1 MTDPTGPQG
10 PAQVPPGWSPES
22 ELHYSRRGD
31 VVRLKASGFEG
42 DESVHVLMGLFTQLS
57 AEEQQ
62 RVVDSLY
69 ARGLAPSD
77 AIVAQLQPL
86 AQQPAEPQKQAP
98 EPPQRP
104 APTLYDPSG
113 RKLPLN

>member
-1 MTDPTGPQG
+1 MTDLTGPTGPTG
-10 PAQVPPGWSPES
+10 PMQVPPGWSAKS
-22 ELHYSRRGD
+22 DLHYSRKGD

-42 DESVHVLMGLFTQLS
+42 DESIRVLLGLFSQLT

-77 AIVAQLQPL
+77 AIVALLQPL
-86 AQQPAEPQKQAP
+86 TQGPSGPVG
-98 EPPQRP
+98 PPKAP

-113 RKLPLN
+113 RKLMI